1 MRNAFKKC
9 RNLTEENKKKEIK
22 INQLE
27 DSLKVSDVVFRGIIN
42 KGNSARSHIC
52 MLLT

>member
-9 RNLTEENKKKEIK
+9 RNLTEENKKKDIK

-27 DSLKVSDVVFRGIIN
+27 DSLKVSEAGLIEEIIY
-42 KGNSARSHIC
+42 KYF
-52 MLLT
+52 

>member
-9 RNLTEENKKKEIK
+9 RNLTEENKKKDIK

-27 DSLKVSDVVFRGIIN
+27 DSLKVSEAVLREEIIY
-42 KGNSARSHIC
+42 KYF
-52 MLLT
+52 

>member
-9 RNLTEENKKKEIK
+9 RNLVEENKKKEIK

-27 DSLKVSDVVFRGIIN
+27 NSLKVSDTVLREVDRD
-42 KGNSARSHIC
+42 
-52 MLLT
+52 T

>member
-9 RNLTEENKKKEIK
+9 RNLTEENKKKDIK

-27 DSLKVSDVVFRGIIN
+27 DSLKVSEAVLIEDIIN
-42 KGNSARSHIC
+42 KYF
-52 MLLT
+52 

>member
-9 RNLTEENKKKEIK
+9 RNLTEENKKKDIK

-27 DSLKVSDVVFRGIIN
+27 DSLKVSEAGLIEEIIY
-42 KGNSARSHIC
+42 KY
-52 MLLT
+52 L